1 MLQISSIVRYP
12 AIVAFRSFAESLALK
27 QLHEQAY
34 RDLGFQLIDVP
45 AGPLAET
52 DGTDSADKQR
62 IGFAGKAVMRSTLA
76 EDVAP
81 GGLSCYENRATE

>member
-12 AIVAFRSFAESLALK
+12 AIVAFLSFAESLTLE

-45 AGPLAET
+45 AGPLAKQT
-52 DGTDSADKQR
+52 TLIQR
-62 IGFAGKAVMRSTLA
+62 ISRELILR
-76 EDVAP
+76 E
-81 GGLSCYENRATE
+81 RR

>member
-12 AIVAFRSFAESLALK
+12 AIVAFRSFAESLALE

-45 AGPLAET
+45 AGPLA
-52 DGTDSADKQR
+52 
-62 IGFAGKAVMRSTLA
+62 
-76 EDVAP
+76 
-81 GGLSCYENRATE
+81 

>member
-12 AIVAFRSFAESLALK
+12 AIVAFLSFAESLALE

-45 AGPLAET
+45 ASHAGQT
-52 DGTDSADKQR
+52 DGIDSADKQR
-62 IGFAGKAVMRSTLA
+62 IGFAGKTVMRSTLA

-81 GGLSCYENRATE
+81 GGLSCYENRAAE

>member
-34 RDLGFQLIDVP
+34 RDVGFQLIDVP

-52 DGTDSADKQR
+52 ADKQR
-62 IGFAGKAVMRSTLA
+62 IGFAGKAVMRSILA

>member
-12 AIVAFRSFAESLALK
+12 AIVAFRSFAESLAFERF
-27 QLHEQAY
+27 HELPD

-45 AGPLAET
+45 AGRT
-52 DGTDSADKQR
+52 DRADSADKQR
-62 IGFAGKAVMRSTLA
+62 IGFAGKTVMRSTLA

-81 GGLSCYENRATE
+81 GGLACYEDRATE